1 MKYQK
6 LYAEDRC
13 TITIEVSRKVIED
26 FRVAVSKKHRGRTK
40 GMTYIEYNNA
50 LSEYTKSMN
59 NDYITSTKKAPVFG
73 DKSKEEDF
81 E

>member
-1 MKYQK
+1 MKTQN
-6 LYAEDRC
+6 LYNEDRC

-50 LSEYTKSMN
+50 LSEYTKTMN
-59 NDYITSTKKAPVFG
+59 NDFITSTKKAPFFDG
-73 DKSKEEDF
+73 KPKEEDF

>member
-1 MKYQK
+1 MKSQN

-50 LSEYTKSMN
+50 LSDYTKTMTN
-59 NDYITSTKKAPVFG
+59 EFITSTKKAPVFG
-73 DKSKEEDF
+73 DKSKDEES